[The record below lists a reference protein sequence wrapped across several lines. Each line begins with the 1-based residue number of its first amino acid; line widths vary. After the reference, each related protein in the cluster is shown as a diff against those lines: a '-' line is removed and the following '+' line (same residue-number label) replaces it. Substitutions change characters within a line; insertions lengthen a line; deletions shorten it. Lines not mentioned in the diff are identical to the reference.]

1 MRLAM
6 IGYGNVGRAFARLLA
21 SMRGE
26 YPFRIVAIHTA
37 SQGTAYD
44 LAGLGLEVAFG
55 PPAASIGEFLDRS
68 AAEVVIEVTTLNP
81 ESGEPAITHIRSAF
95 SRGMHVVTA
104 NKGPVAF
111 AFHQLAAEAKRAGV
125 EFRHEAVTMDGTPVY
140 SLVRNSLPGVK
151 VLGFKGS
158 LTSTAQLV
166 LEGLRAGKTIEQG
179 IEQARVLGLAEADP
193 WFDIDG
199 WDSACKLAALANV
212 LMDARVTPQQ
222 VDRKGIG
229 RLAPERLAEV
239 EAKGKRVVLV
249 SRARRVDGALKLRV
263 RAEVLD
269 REEMLSSLRGS
280 TTGIILNTDLMG
292 DVAVFSVN
300 PGVEQTAYGVFADV
314 VDIARSL

>member
-21 SMRGE
+21 RKRGE

-151 VLGFKGS
+151 VLGFKGT

-199 WDSACKLAALANV
+199 WDSACKVAALANV

-229 RLAPERLAEV
+229 RLTPERLAEV

-249 SRARRVDGALKLRV
+249 SRAKRVDGALKLRV

-269 REEMLSSLRGS
+269 RDEMLSSLRGS
-280 TTGIILNTDLMG
+280 TTGIILHTDLMG

>member
-21 SMRGE
+21 SKRGE

-37 SQGTAYD
+37 SRGTAYG

-68 AAEVVIEVTTLNP
+68 AAEVVIEVTRLNP

-111 AFHQLAAEAKRAGV
+111 AFHQLAAEAKHAGV

-151 VLGFKGS
+151 VLGFKGT

-179 IEQARVLGLAEADP
+179 IEQARALGLAEADP

-199 WDSACKLAALANV
+199 WDSACKVAALANV

-229 RLAPERLAEV
+229 RLTPERLAEV

-249 SRARRVDGALKLRV
+249 SRAKRVDGTLKLRV

>member
-21 SMRGE
+21 RKRGE

-81 ESGEPAITHIRSAF
+81 ESGEPAITHIQSAF

-111 AFHQLAAEAKRAGV
+111 AFHQLDAEAKRAGV

-151 VLGFKGS
+151 VLGFKGT

-199 WDSACKLAALANV
+199 WDSACKVAALANV

-229 RLAPERLAEV
+229 RLTPERLAEV

-249 SRARRVDGALKLRV
+249 SRAKRVDGTLKLRV